1 VQNWDFCVVNVQFRT
16 ALPADIPVIYDL
28 ARKIWDQHYPAIIGQ
43 EQVDYMLQKI
53 YNADSLKQQMQ
64 EGQHFFL
71 IELEKIPVGFLS
83 FSAQDKSVF
92 LNKFYIDTSLHRKG
106 LGRVSFQRF
115 IGIIPEVFEI
125 RLQVNRQNYTAI
137 NFYFK
142 MGFVI
147 EKVADFDIGDGY
159 FMNDF
164 VMIWRRPVTSG

>member
-1 VQNWDFCVVNVQFRT
+1 MQFRT
-16 ALPADIPVIYDL
+16 ALPADIPAIHDL
-28 ARKIWDQHYPAIIGQ
+28 ARKIWNQHYPAIIGQ
-43 EQVDYMLQKI
+43 EQVNYMLQKI

-71 IELEKIPVGFLS
+71 IELEKNPVGFLS
-83 FSAQDKSVF
+83 FSVQNENIF

-106 LGRVSFQRF
+106 LGRLSFQRF
-115 IGIIPEVFEI
+115 LGMIPDAFEI

-164 VMIWRRPVTSG
+164 IMIWRRTAASM